1 MAVLA
6 RDQRHRRQGT
16 RRDARHRPRPRR
28 FLGTREDSRSREG
41 EDRGVVLACAGPR
54 GCAAL
59 GNGWGRVKRDP
70 RLDAQVRYYRHR
82 AREYDSTSY
91 GHLEELAP
99 RIDRVLDELGP
110 RGNVIELACGTGF
123 WTSRLAPRVDALLAV
138 DTSPETIAI
147 ARTRVTDT
155 VDFVVGDAFA
165 LPVRGAFDTV
175 FMAAW
180 LSHVPT
186 DLFDVFWSGL
196 AVFLRPG
203 GRVLIMDESPSR
215 TRELF
220 VDDDVVLRET
230 SDGVVHRA
238 VKVFWEP
245 ADLMARLQALGWSAK
260 VRDDGNGWLIG
271 SATRAA

>member
-41 EDRGVVLACAGPR
+41 KDRGVVLACPGPR
-54 GCAAL
+54 SCPAMGD
-59 GNGWGRVKRDP
+59 GRGRVRRDP

-91 GHLEELAP
+91 GDFDELAP

-110 RGNVIELACGTGF
+110 RGHAIELACGTGF
-123 WTSRLAPRVDALLAV
+123 WTSRLAQRVDSLLAV

-147 ARTRVTDT
+147 ARSRVTDN

-165 LPVRGAFDTV
+165 LPVRGVFDTV

-186 DLFDVFWSGL
+186 DLFDDFWSSLAGL
-196 AVFLRPG
+196 LRPG
-203 GRVLIMDESPSR
+203 GRVLIMDEAPSR
-215 TRELF
+215 ARELF
-220 VDDDVVLRET
+220 VDEDVVVRET

-245 ADLMARLQALGWSAK
+245 AELMARLQALLWSAN

-271 SATRAA
+271 TATPR